1 MAASQEEESVGERC
15 VGGSGRCRCQASAAR
30 RSLPVILWD
39 TSGLLG
45 RRDVWVVISPQ
56 DVEDITTDNQA
67 NRTLALV
74 RHWLYLPGAVR
85 E

>member
-1 MAASQEEESVGERC
+1 M
-15 VGGSGRCRCQASAAR
+15 
-30 RSLPVILWD
+30 ILWD

-67 NRTLALV
+67 NRTMALV
-74 RHWLYLPGAVR
+74 PHWLYLPVAVR